1 MVVTSPFVLFPGL
14 SHVHVHSKGELLAK
28 SKEDS
33 GLSFEGGFSKNSQK
47 AKQAAVGK
55 SGANIK
61 LARHERAGW
70 LVGSIKMLCSI
81 QVVQ

>member
-1 MVVTSPFVLFPGL
+1 MSIPRVSCWQN
-14 SHVHVHSKGELLAK
+14 SKK
-28 SKEDS
+28 KS
-33 GLSFEGGFSKNSQK
+33 GLSFEGGFQK
-47 AKQAAVGK
+47 LLKISAKM
-55 SGANIK
+55 N